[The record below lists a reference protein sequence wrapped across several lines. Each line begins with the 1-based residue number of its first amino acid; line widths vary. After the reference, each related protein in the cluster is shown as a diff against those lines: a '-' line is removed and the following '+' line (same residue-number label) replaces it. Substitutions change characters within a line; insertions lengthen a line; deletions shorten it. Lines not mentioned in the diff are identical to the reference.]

1 VQISDS
7 ATGIPDRH
15 GLLARMARRES
26 APRAESAGQPPSASA
41 SIFPLP
47 PEVQMGLSSM
57 DRHGR
62 WRARWLLWLAEDMA
76 LRGASIESR

>member
-1 VQISDS
+1 MQISDS
-7 ATGIPDRH
+7 AKGIPDRH
-15 GLLARMARRES
+15 AFLARMARRGS
-26 APRAESAGQPPSASA
+26 APRAAAAGQPPLSSA
-41 SIFPLP
+41 SILPLP

-62 WRARWLLWLAEDMA
+62 WRARWLMWLAEDMA